1 MYVCRW
7 EKQKYRLLCFLKVS
21 HGLNF
26 TIDKK
31 KKIVEVFLKQIQ
43 TCQKKKCFQY
53 ILLFWISIQFMGLLM
68 DITAYHCFDSEAVV
82 QWYGSHP

>member
-1 MYVCRW
+1 MSVRKAEISSFVFFKGVTWLEFY
-7 EKQKYRLLCFLKVS
+7 YRQ
-21 HGLNF
+21 
-26 TIDKK
+26 K

-82 QWYGSHP
+82 QWYGSQP